1 MHVWHFH
8 PTYMHHSHPASGTP
22 CGSQAKHV
30 DLKRMGNAALFDL
43 VDAVVCGDDPRVQRG
58 KPHPDIYLA
67 AAARIGV
74 DPTR

>member
-1 MHVWHFH
+1 
-8 PTYMHHSHPASGTP
+8 
-22 CGSQAKHV
+22 V
-30 DLKRMGNAALFDL
+30 DLKRVGNAALFDL

-74 DPTR
+74 DPAR